1 MNIEETIRAVLEEEY
16 RQGRT
21 HQEIADAHNVSR
33 SYIQYL
39 LTGERL
45 YGKLKVETVEQMFPR
60 ATLNLNGEGGITQV
74 ASNVRVNNGSV
85 NSIQQGK
92 SASAYRQEAIAAMIA
107 LDLPGD
113 TLKLVLNTLMGIEA

>member
-1 MNIEETIRAVLEEEY
+1 MNICEQFKAALLLEQRRGMTQEKIAERHGVSQQTISRML
-16 RQGRT
+16 RQNSTCEGAT
-21 HQEIADAHNVSR
+21 LGLVQ
-33 SYIQYL
+33 
-39 LTGERL
+39 
-45 YGKLKVETVEQMFPR
+45 KMFPH
-60 ATLNLNGEGGITQV
+60 ATLNLTGSGNITQF